1 MIEDLLFCAA
11 KTHVPQMCVISIYVT
26 VHEDVRPGERGHE
39 DE

>member
-11 KTHVPQMCVISIYVT
+11 KTHVPRVISIYVT